1 MVSVDPPRVLL
12 VDDRRENRIALQ
24 AVLEPL
30 CLDIVEAES
39 GEQAL
44 REVLTGDFAVILLD
58 VQMPG
63 MDGVETAEMI
73 KARERSR
80 EVPIIFLT
88 AAEADVAEVFAG
100 YEAGAVDYLLK
111 PFDPLVLR
119 SKVKVFADLD
129 RHRRQLARSDEL
141 VRNAFSAAPSGMAL
155 CDLNGLALE
164 INPALE
170 RLVGR
175 PPSELAR
182 EPVAAVLHERDRPV
196 LAERLAAASQHGAT
210 AGKESWAAHIV
221 DASGTRVPVTVS
233 VVPVRDA
240 HGETQQ
246 LLVHFEDERDRR
258 IAATLQRAL
267 LPERLPSAPGL
278 SLAAHIAPGGGG
290 TRVGGDWY
298 DAITLPGGRL
308 GVVIGDVAGHG
319 VDAAARMG
327 ELRSVARAYALEGHG
342 PAALVERMN
351 GYHAALGADLM
362 TTMIFAIVE
371 IDTGSMCF
379 VNAGHPPP
387 LVVGTDG
394 TARALTGSG
403 PPLGVLDT
411 WRYDEQRAEVG
422 PGTTALFYTDG
433 LVERRG
439 ERLDTSL
446 DRLRAAAAGAAGAAR
461 TPEETCRE
469 ILEAVDAAGADDD
482 VTLVVVRAEPAL
494 GPAARLRLS
503 PEPHALRALRRVLTR
518 FLTEAGAEADE
529 VSALVMAANEAWQNA
544 LEHGTGFARTTVDV
558 ELAVQGGDVTITV
571 RDAGRRDRGP
581 SDPDRGRGIE
591 LMRALADEVTLE
603 LAPHGSCVRLRRALR
618 QPLSAQDAGARSAS
632 EADRVA
638 DGEAGVAPRVR

>member
-1 MVSVDPPRVLL
+1 MVEVDPPRVLL

-30 CLDIVEAES
+30 RVDTVEADS

-63 MDGVETAEMI
+63 MDGVETAELI

-80 EVPIIFLT
+80 EIPIIFLT

-129 RHRRQLARSDEL
+129 RHRRQLARSDQL
-141 VRNAFSAAPSGMAL
+141 VRNAFAAAPSGMAL
-155 CDLNGLALE
+155 CDLGGLALE
-164 INPALE
+164 VNPALQ
-170 RLVGR
+170 RLTGR

-182 EPVAAVLHERDRPV
+182 EPIAQVLHERDRPR
-196 LAERLAAASQHGAT
+196 LIERLAVAIERAAPAL
-210 AGKESWAAHIV
+210 ESWPAHAV
-221 DASGTRVPVTVS
+221 DAAGTAVPVTVS
-233 VVPVRDA
+233 VVPVRDV

-246 LLVHFEDERDRR
+246 LLVQVEDERDRR
-258 IAATLQRAL
+258 IATTLQRAL
-267 LPERLPSAPGL
+267 LPERLPVAPGL
-278 SLAAHIAPGGGG
+278 SLAAHIAAGGGG

-319 VDAAARMG
+319 IDAAARMG

-371 IDTGSMCF
+371 IDTGSMRF

-387 LVVGTDG
+387 LLIGADG
-394 TARALTGSG
+394 TAEALIGSG

-411 WRYDEQRAEVG
+411 WRYEEREAPVP
-422 PGTTALFYTDG
+422 PGAMALFYTDG

-446 DRLRAAAAGAAGAAR
+446 DRLRAAAAECSGDPR
-461 TPEETCRE
+461 ETCRAL
-469 ILEAVDAAGADDD
+469 LEAVDAAGADDD
-482 VTLVVVRAEPAL
+482 VTLVVVRAEHRL
-494 GPAARLRLS
+494 GPRAHLRLS
-503 PEPHALRALRRVLTR
+503 PEPEALRALRRILAR
-518 FLTEAGAEADE
+518 FLEEAGADSDE

-544 LEHGTGFARTTVDV
+544 IEHGTGFARTTVDID
-558 ELAVQGGDVTITV
+558 LAVQDGEATITV
-571 RDAGRRDRGP
+571 RDAGRRDRAP

-603 LAPHGSCVRLRRALR
+603 LAPHGSSVRLRRALR
-618 QPLSAQDAGARSAS
+618 SPQAAGS
-632 EADRVA
+632 EAGRVA
-638 DGEAGVAPRVR
+638 DRESGVAPPVR